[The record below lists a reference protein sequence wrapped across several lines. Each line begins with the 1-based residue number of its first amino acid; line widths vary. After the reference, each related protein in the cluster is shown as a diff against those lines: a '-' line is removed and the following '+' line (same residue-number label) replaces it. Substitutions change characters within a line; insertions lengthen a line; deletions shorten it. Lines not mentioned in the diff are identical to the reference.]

1 MCCLIANVSINI
13 IKAKQR
19 LTKKMDKFNLKFNTF
34 GSYIRY
40 LRIKNK
46 IGQRELAK
54 IIGVAPSYLNDIEKN
69 KRSAP
74 RMNLINKLSTKLDA
88 NVDLL
93 YDLAG
98 NSKKTFA
105 PDITDFIEKNPKIV
119 SILRTIKDNKL
130 SNNEIEI
137 LEKKITDSKTKVLIV
152 AAGIGSRLKSY
163 TKDLPKCMLDFGGKT
178 LLERQL
184 SAYRNC
190 GIDNISVIRGYKK
203 NKINLEN
210 INYFYNKDYENNN
223 ILNSIFYGEKVIN
236 GNIIISY
243 SDILFEPEVV
253 QRLLESEHDISIVV
267 DIDWRGYY
275 VDRKEHLIE
284 EAENVIFNSNN
295 EVVKIGKIAT
305 EKQEV
310 HGEFIGMMK
319 LTYRGAEIFKQNFHR
334 LKKLY
339 WNKPLQRA
347 KTFQQAY
354 LTDMI
359 QELVDIGIKIHCVII
374 ERGWKEIDTVEDYQ
388 KALKEFKQ

>member
-1 MCCLIANVSINI
+1 MNKSNS
-13 IKAKQR
+13 
-19 LTKKMDKFNLKFNTF
+19 KFDTF
-34 GSYIRY
+34 GSYVRH

-74 RMNLINKLSTKLDA
+74 KMNLINKLSVKLGA
-88 NVDLL
+88 NADLL

-98 NSKKTFA
+98 SSKKTFA
-105 PDITDFIEKNPKIV
+105 PDITDFIEKNPKIISV
-119 SILRTIKDNKL
+119 LRTIKDNKF
-130 SNNEIEI
+130 SNDEIEV
-137 LEKKITDSKTKVLIV
+137 LEKKITESKTKILIV
-152 AAGIGSRLKSY
+152 AAGLGSRLKRH

-184 SAYRNC
+184 SAYRDC

-203 NKINLEN
+203 NKINYKN
-210 INYFYNKDYENNN
+210 INYFYNKDYQNNN
-223 ILNSIFYGEKVIN
+223 ILNSIFYAEKIIN

-243 SDILFEPEVV
+243 SDILFEANVV
-253 QRLLESEHDISIVV
+253 RRLLESKHDISIVV

-275 VDRKEHLIE
+275 INRKDHPIE

-305 EKQEV
+305 EKKEV

-319 LTYRGAEIFKQNFHR
+319 MTHRGTEIFKQNFHR
-334 LKKLY
+334 VKKLY
-339 WNKPLQRA
+339 WNKPFQRA
-347 KTFQQAY
+347 KTFQNSY

-359 QELVDIGIKIHCVII
+359 QELVDVGIKVHCVII

-388 KALKEFKQ
+388 KALEEFKQ